1 MILSLYTIVAI
12 ITFFCLIHLDKKNGY
27 VETGTLVLF
36 TFMAIIWPV
45 SVVLFCIVEFYQWLT
60 EVVNKK

>member
-1 MILSLYTIVAI
+1 MIPTLYTIVAI
-12 ITFFCLIHLDKKNGY
+12 ITFFWLVHIDKKTVY

-36 TFMAIIWPV
+36 TFMAITWPV
-45 SVVLFCIVEFYQWLT
+45 SVVGLFIVGFYQWLT

>member
-1 MILSLYTIVAI
+1 MIITLYTIFAI
-12 ITFFCLIHLDKKNGY
+12 ITFFCLIHIDKKTGY

-36 TFMAIIWPV
+36 TFMAIIWPI
-45 SVVLFCIVEFYQWLT
+45 SILLLCLIMFYQWLT

>member
-1 MILSLYTIVAI
+1 MIITLYTIIAI
-12 ITFFCLIHLDKKNGY
+12 ITFLWLIHVEKKNGY

-36 TFMAIIWPV
+36 NFMAIIWPV
-45 SVVLFCIVEFYQWLT
+45 SVVCLCIVEFYQWLT